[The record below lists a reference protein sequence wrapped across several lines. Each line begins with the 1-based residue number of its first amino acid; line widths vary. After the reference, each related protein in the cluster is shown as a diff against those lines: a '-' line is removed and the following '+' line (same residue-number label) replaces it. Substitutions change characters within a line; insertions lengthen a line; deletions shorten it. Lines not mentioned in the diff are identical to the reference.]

1 MNEIFLDTETTGLS
15 IKDDHRIVEIACIET
30 QNLMPTKKV
39 FYKLINPER
48 PVSEDAF
55 KVHGYSNEILKKEPR
70 FKEIAN
76 EFIEFIAGKKLIIHN
91 APFDIGFI
99 NYELKKVNLK
109 LIDKEKNIIDTL
121 EVARLKYPGSSNS
134 LDNLCKKFSIDLSK
148 RTKHNA
154 LLDCELLRKVYI
166 NLVGEKEP
174 SLIFQKNNETEVSD
188 LRKKN
193 IINYSKKVVNISDID
208 FENHKSFLKRD
219 FKKNYF

>member
-55 KVHGYSNEILKKEPR
+55 KVHGYSNEILKKEPT

-99 NYELKKVNLK
+99 NQELKKVNLK

-188 LRKKN
+188 IRKKN

-219 FKKNYF
+219 FKKNYL